1 MQTKFDFLENQMKE
15 LGKTVAVQTYQALV
29 SNKSP
34 LVTKADHIRLQ
45 TEISL
50 ISTQLSTLLKHLH
63 PASNTEIGKTEA
75 NDSSPTRN
83 IKRSKPSTPPKSPTL
98 GGKNS
103 NDDYSVSSTTSTHN
117 SKMEGCET

>member
-1 MQTKFDFLENQMKE
+1 MQTKFDFLENQMKD

-29 SNKSP
+29 SHESP

-50 ISTQLSTLLKHLH
+50 ISTQLSTLLKHFH
-63 PASNTEIGKTEA
+63 PASNTETGTNEVH
-75 NDSSPTRN
+75 DSSPIRN
-83 IKRSKPSTPPKSPTL
+83 IKRSKPSTPPESPTL
-98 GGKNS
+98 EGKNS